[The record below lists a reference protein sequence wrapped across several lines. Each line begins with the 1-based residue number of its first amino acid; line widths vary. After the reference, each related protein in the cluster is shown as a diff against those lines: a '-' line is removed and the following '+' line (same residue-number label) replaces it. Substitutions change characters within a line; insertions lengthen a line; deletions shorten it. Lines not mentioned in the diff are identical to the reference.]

1 MIRRRRRYIIWN
13 CGTVKERNKESA
25 RNFLKHNFYS
35 LHTVSDSSFESKA
48 MIPTIFK
55 FNKQTLR
62 EKFTDLAYSFRFA
75 NTDQIFNKQD
85 FQLQYTRTL
94 PFKTS
99 EKCNILYN
107 TTRTSQ
113 QYDVMLLT
121 PVAK

>member
-1 MIRRRRRYIIWN
+1 
-13 CGTVKERNKESA
+13 
-25 RNFLKHNFYS
+25 
-35 LHTVSDSSFESKA
+35 

-75 NTDQIFNKQD
+75 NTALIFIKQD
-85 FQLQYTRTL
+85 FQLQYARTL
-94 PFKTS
+94 PVKIS

-113 QYDVMLLT
+113 RYDVTLLT